1 MALEMTRTGLP
12 GERPLPPLQPVPGA
26 RVLPGLA
33 LPRVTRV
40 PWDARTWPR
49 GGRAAV
55 AGLYC
60 PPSFSAHGLVSD
72 LPFKMASRC
81 RSL

>member
-12 GERPLPPLQPVPGA
+12 GERPLPPLQP
-26 RVLPGLA
+26 VLPGLA

-72 LPFKMASRC
+72 PPFKMASRC